1 MMCYNGG
8 KEEFEMKNV
17 LPKVFGWMSLGL
29 LITFLTG
36 YMLSLNPEILMNL
49 SGTKWIIILII
60 ELGLVIFLS
69 AKINKMNPLT
79 AKLAFLLYS
88 FVSGVTFG
96 TIFIVYE
103 LTSIIFIFLITAII
117 FAFFAF
123 IGFVTKKDLSK
134 MGSFLLMA
142 LIGSIICLIINMFT
156 QSSMFDLIISIII
169 VLVFV
174 GFTAYDM
181 QKIKT
186 LQNTMNEDNLAIY
199 GALTL
204 YLDYINI
211 FIELLKLF
219 GEKK

>member
-1 MMCYNGG
+1 
-8 KEEFEMKNV
+8 MKNV

-169 VLVFV
+169 VLVFI